1 MVLVPVLDPVDVTD
15 PVSQGGALR
24 TEGAHTLDHD
34 RLEGV
39 RREPVVVRIDEGR
52 VELLAARVEVEPV
65 AETQVG
71 EGLTQHRITRLHRLE
86 QQGPVLVRIP
96 VNPLRGVARHPEGD
110 PVEKKGRFHPDQSA
124 RGDRLARASVESF
137 AIEGEGAEV
146 ELEMRLRGGVAMHV
160 EMPVAHAEPEALV
173 ELGLSLL
180 DRRTGRAGCAPDR
193 SEALGHE
200 LRRSRDAEGAPS
212 GKQKGEE
219 ELAVHVGRHAGTQ
232 PQLAACRTWTQRI
245 SLGKFPGGNRPEARR
260 RHRVLPIAGDSAH
273 DVGMRPAF
281 PFIALLL
288 TVPGLR
294 SAEIPFLDLADD
306 HYRQVVVDHEAGQ
319 YLGHPTTALL
329 DDGRTILTVYP
340 KGHGRGGIVYK
351 RSTDGGLTWSERL
364 PTPESWLTSREVP
377 TLHRMTDASGKKRIV
392 MFSGLHPVRMAVTED
407 EGKTWSE
414 LAPVG
419 DWGGIVTMGCDFEV
433 RGQPG
438 CYRVLFHDDGRF
450 FRADSK
456 QKKPVVFTL
465 YSSTTSDGGLT
476 WSEPSAI
483 FASSDVH
490 LCEPGVIRSPDGK
503 RLAVLLRE
511 NSRKKNSHLIVSD
524 DEGATWSAPREL
536 PVTLTGDRHTGRYGP
551 DGRLLI
557 SFRGIT
563 PGRSRARVRGN
574 GRPPPHGRRL
584 GRLGRDVGRSRV
596 RRTGP
601 IRGAPHG
608 QSQGRRHGLS
618 GSRGP
623 ARRDLRARH
632 LRPLDRGREP

>member
-1 MVLVPVLDPVDVTD
+1 
-15 PVSQGGALR
+15 
-24 TEGAHTLDHD
+24 
-34 RLEGV
+34 
-39 RREPVVVRIDEGR
+39 
-52 VELLAARVEVEPV
+52 
-65 AETQVG
+65 
-71 EGLTQHRITRLHRLE
+71 
-86 QQGPVLVRIP
+86 
-96 VNPLRGVARHPEGD
+96 
-110 PVEKKGRFHPDQSA
+110 
-124 RGDRLARASVESF
+124 
-137 AIEGEGAEV
+137 
-146 ELEMRLRGGVAMHV
+146 
-160 EMPVAHAEPEALV
+160 
-173 ELGLSLL
+173 
-180 DRRTGRAGCAPDR
+180 
-193 SEALGHE
+193 
-200 LRRSRDAEGAPS
+200 
-212 GKQKGEE
+212 
-219 ELAVHVGRHAGTQ
+219 
-232 PQLAACRTWTQRI
+232 
-245 SLGKFPGGNRPEARR
+245 
-260 RHRVLPIAGDSAH
+260 
-273 DVGMRPAF
+273 MRPAF

-407 EGKTWSE
+407 EGKIWSE

-419 DWGGIVTMGCDFEV
+419 DWGGIVTMGCHFEV

-456 QKKPVVFTL
+456 QEKPVVFTL

-490 LCEPGVIRSPDGK
+490 LCEPGVVRSPDGK

-524 DEGATWSAPREL
+524 DEGTTWSAPREL

-563 PGRSRARVRGN
+563 PGSKSVRGS
-574 GRPPPHGRRL
+574 GEMAGPLPTAG
-584 GRLGRDVGRSRV
+584 DWAAWVGTWDDLVS
-596 RRTGP
+596 
-601 IRGAPHG
+601 GAPG
-608 QSQGRRHGLS
+608 QYVVRLMDNHKGADTAYPGVEVLPEGTFVLVTYGHWTEGEEPYVMCVRLRLAELDSKAPRAKRIALSPDGRTAMDS
-618 GSRGP
+618 GAAPG
-623 ARRDLRARH
+623 
-632 LRPLDRGREP
+632 E